1 MKKMTTPL
9 KNAKGLGSAKDGTG
23 HFWSQRVS
31 AVALIF
37 LVVWFVYAALSIAP
51 VQYSSVVMFVH
62 KPHNVVLL
70 MLLLLA
76 SFYHG
81 YLGIQVVI
89 EDYIH
94 GHALKLFLLVFLK
107 LASIVAVAA
116 TIFTLFSIYIPG

>member
-1 MKKMTTPL
+1 MKMINPL
-9 KNAKGLGSAKDGTG
+9 KKAKALGSAKDGTG
-23 HFWSQRVS
+23 HFWAQRVS

-37 LVVWFVYAALSIAP
+37 LIGWFVYAIAP
-51 VQYSSVVMFVH
+51 VQYSSVVMFLH

-70 MLLLLA
+70 MLLLVA
-76 SFYHG
+76 TFYHG

-107 LASIVAVAA
+107 LASIVAVVA
-116 TIFTLFSIYIPG
+116 TTFTLFSIYIPG